1 MTYINYP
8 NSTNLPG
15 TLPNQQPDT
24 WPSVIPQTPV
34 APYVPI
40 NVLPYTIVQQAK
52 VTLAEAFKPKR
63 AGKESSHVIFVLDDS
78 SSMKSC
84 WEQTIAGYNE
94 YLKGQKEDEIKTGIK
109 TFVSLYK
116 FDGHNVTKVFDHS
129 PVSQVPL
136 LNKETYNPSGSTNLN
151 DAIGGV
157 MMEINKNLAAKKK
170 AERESVIITILT
182 DGEENSSRTFDNS
195 TIKQMVEKAQ
205 GKNWG
210 FMFLGANIN
219 AFHAGSSLGFNT
231 SNTLQFNA
239 ANATETIRAASG
251 MTSRMKGAYASGMST
266 LDTYAVS
273 AFTDQERT
281 AAVGGKND

>member
-8 NSTNLPG
+8 NTTNLPG
-15 TLPNQQPDT
+15 TLPNQQPNT
-24 WPSVIPQTPV
+24 WPGVIPQTPV

-40 NVLPYTIVQQAK
+40 NVLPHTIAQQPK
-52 VTLAEAFKPKR
+52 VTLAEAFKPKK

-116 FDGHNVTKVFDHS
+116 FDGRNVTKVFDHF

-136 LNKETYNPSGSTNLN
+136 LSKETYNPSGSTNLN

-157 MMEINKNLAAKKK
+157 MMEINKNLATKKK

-251 MTSRMKGAYASGMST
+251 MTSRMKGAYASGMTT

>member
-1 MTYINYP
+1 MTFNP
-8 NSTNLPG
+8 NTSALPG
-15 TLPNQQPDT
+15 TFPNQQP
-24 WPSVIPQTPV
+24 WPNVLPQTPV

-40 NVLPYTIVQQAK
+40 NVLPHTIVQTAK

-63 AGKESSHVIFVLDDS
+63 AGKETSHVVFVLDDS
-78 SSMKSC
+78 SSMRSC
-84 WEQTIAGYNE
+84 WDQTIAGYNE
-94 YLKGQKEDEIKTGIK
+94 YLKGQKEDEVKTGIK

-116 FDGHNVTKVFDHS
+116 FDGYNVSKVFDHM

-136 LNKETYNPSGSTNLN
+136 LNKETYNPKGSTNLN

-157 MMEINKNLAAKKK
+157 MMEINKILSSKKK
-170 AERESVIITILT
+170 SERESVIITILT
-182 DGEENSSRTFDNS
+182 DGEENSSSTFDNS

-251 MTSRMKGAYASGMST
+251 MTSRMKSAYASGMST
-266 LDTYAVS
+266 LDNYAAS
-273 AFTDQERT
+273 AFTAAERSL
-281 AAVGGKND
+281 AVGEKNE